1 MERAVYCVVE
11 SRDVW
16 VIRLNG
22 KEYGPCPSRDHALNV
37 ALRAA
42 ARAQARGCYTQ
53 VIARE
58 GRHFRTVWLNGREV
72 LPAAA

>member
-22 KEYGPCPSRDHALNV
+22 KEYGPCPSREHALNV
-37 ALRAA
+37 ALGAA

-58 GRHFRTVWLNGREV
+58 GNRFRTVWLDGRD
-72 LPAAA
+72 LLLAAA